1 MNSSIDQL
9 SQVSGLD
16 VLFMG
21 ALSVRGGRETPG
33 GEEAKGQELS
43 IKINLSAMLMD
54 LVVPSVPATDRSIKL
69 LTMPSGQSK
78 IQSMRLGMQP
88 GSL

>member
-1 MNSSIDQL
+1 MTQALSQEHKLMNSSIDQL

-33 GEEAKGQELS
+33 GEEAKGQEIIS
-43 IKINLSAMLMD
+43 
-54 LVVPSVPATDRSIKL
+54 
-69 LTMPSGQSK
+69 
-78 IQSMRLGMQP
+78 
-88 GSL
+88 